1 MKLKLNYIAALA
13 AFAVCSG
20 AAKAET
26 YALMI
31 GINDYPDV
39 VDADGNRIKDENG
52 NLVEADLS
60 GAVNDVKRYQ
70 DIFVNKFGVKT
81 ENIKLLLDKQ
91 AGENGFVDGM
101 KWLLQTA
108 KAGDNIIFIYSGHG
122 AQIPTTKPEEEDK
135 KDEVIVLTDDKL
147 VPDDLF
153 ADIAKM
159 FSKNNV
165 NSTFIFDSC
174 FSGGMS
180 RPMHQFS
187 YEGKPGVRNK
197 KFIDGAVAKNFKY
210 VPDVKLN
217 EVKMSAKQG
226 GTAAAT
232 YAFLF
237 AGKEDQPTTDLDFKD
252 PETPDHGLFTLVVT
266 TLLDAAPDAPIEEMM
281 TAVIDFIKEKGFDQ
295 VPTFE
300 LSAPDRGK
308 KPLIG

>member
-20 AAKAET
+20 AAQAET

-39 VDADGNRIKDENG
+39 VDADGNRVKDENG
-52 NLVEADLS
+52 NLVDADLS

-81 ENIKLLLDKQ
+81 ENIRLLLDKQ

-135 KDEVIVLTDDKL
+135 KDEVIVLADDKL

-180 RPMHQFS
+180 RNLPEFS
-187 YEGKPGVRNK
+187 YEGKIGARK
-197 KFIDGAVAKNFKY
+197 GKFIDGAVAKNFKY

-217 EVKMSAKQG
+217 EVKMAAKQG
-226 GTAAAT
+226 GSAAAT

-237 AGKEDQPTTDLDFKD
+237 AGREDQPTTDLDFKD
-252 PETPDHGLFTLVVT
+252 PEIPDHGLFTLVMT
-266 TLLDAAPDAPIEEMM
+266 TLLDAAPDAPVDEMM
-281 TAVIDFIKEKGFDQ
+281 QAVIDFIKEKGFDQ

>member
-1 MKLKLNYIAALA
+1 MKLKLKYIAAIA
-13 AFAVCSG
+13 AFAVCSV
-20 AAKAET
+20 AARAET

-39 VDADGNRIKDENG
+39 VDANGERIKDENG
-52 NLVEADLS
+52 NFVDADLA

-91 AGENGFVDGM
+91 AGESGFIEGM

-108 KAGDNIIFIYSGHG
+108 KAGDSIIFIYSGHG

-135 KDEVIVLTDDKL
+135 LDEVIVLADDKL

-153 ADIAKM
+153 ADIARA

-165 NSTFIFDSC
+165 NATFIFDSC

-180 RPMHQFS
+180 RDLPEFS
-187 YEGKPGVRNK
+187 YEGQTGARK
-197 KFIDGAVAKNFKY
+197 KKYIDGAVAKNFKY
-210 VPDVKLN
+210 VPDVKLE

-226 GTAAAT
+226 GTAAAS

-237 AGKEDQPTTDLDFKD
+237 AGKEDQPTTDLNFKD
-252 PETPDHGLFTLVVT
+252 PDIPDHGLFTLVVT
-266 TLLDAAPDAPIEEMM
+266 TLLDAAHDAPIEDMM
-281 TAVIDFIKEKGFDQ
+281 QAVADFIKEKGFDQ